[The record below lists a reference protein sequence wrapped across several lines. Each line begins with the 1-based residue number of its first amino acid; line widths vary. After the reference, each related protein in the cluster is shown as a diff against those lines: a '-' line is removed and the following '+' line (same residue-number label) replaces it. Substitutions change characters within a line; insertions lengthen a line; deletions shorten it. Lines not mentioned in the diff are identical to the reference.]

1 MDQAAELPYIEE
13 ADYAHDAVA
22 GLLDLNKQ
30 QRNLLLLRP
39 LFQLELNKHSI
50 GIESAGA
57 APLFK
62 DLDTHYLVLT
72 ALDQMM
78 EGTTIHMGC
87 TPAELIDGLMAVVL
101 VMKPSLAEA
110 QVRRV
115 AEVIL
120 DTLDNKANAYREF
133 AFDFFDGL
141 ARQTRTVR
149 FRLVSYEPD
158 LEDVYRYRPTAE
170 GYLVYLGML
179 DLAPEDAQELM
190 EKMLDLL
197 VQRGRFDAALEIAK
211 RARTLSL
218 EYRQF
223 IRDRLM
229 QAYRAPGS
237 VNWTREV
244 AGKLTNAR
252 AHVYARQ
259 AEDQRMTEAVREALQ
274 SAEEAK
280 VRQDL
285 SQLLKTLQGASVIR
299 ANLVSDIAVAPERFL
314 QAQRAL
320 FRARRPSGL
329 PDLET
334 RLLPDLLKLGS
345 EVLTMYADDAISGLY
360 PVKWPKVFGLNNV
373 FGLLLERRAEL
384 VEPDDE
390 EGEIEPFVPLPE
402 QFSPAL
408 ISEVQ
413 AWVTRKFAEF
423 GVCSVDALLGM
434 AESEGLDR
442 ARQRCLVLMLFR
454 SYSQAETLFPA
465 MHAEADGRFERDV
478 AQGSNLHFSPLDETR
493 HDGSSQHRA

>member
-1 MDQAAELPYIEE
+1 MDQAAELPRFE
-13 ADYAHDAVA
+13 DAASARDSVVE
-22 GLLDLNKQ
+22 LLDLTKQ

-39 LFQLELNKHSI
+39 FFQLELSKHSI
-50 GIESAGA
+50 GTESAGTE
-57 APLFK
+57 PLFK
-62 DLDTHYLVLT
+62 DLDTHYLMLT

-87 TPAELIDGLMAVVL
+87 TPAELIDGLMAVAS
-101 VMKPSLAEA
+101 VMKPSLTAPQA
-110 QVRRV
+110 RRV
-115 AEVIL
+115 AEAIL

-133 AFDFFDGL
+133 AFDFFDGP
-141 ARQTRTVR
+141 ARQTRTIR

-197 VQRGRFDAALEIAK
+197 VQRGRFDVALEIAK

-223 IRDRLM
+223 IRDRLT

-244 AGKLTNAR
+244 AGKLIDAR
-252 AHVYARQ
+252 AHVGARQ

-274 SAEEAK
+274 SAEDAK
-280 VRQDL
+280 ARQDL
-285 SQLLKTLQGASVIR
+285 SKLLKTLQGASVIR
-299 ANLVSDIAVAPERFL
+299 ANLVSDITVAPDRFL
-314 QAQRAL
+314 LAQRAL

-329 PDLET
+329 PDLEA

-345 EVLTMYADDAISGLY
+345 EVLAEHADHAISGLY
-360 PVKWPKVFGLNNV
+360 PAKWPKVYGLNSV
-373 FGLLLERRAEL
+373 FGLLLERRAEA
-384 VEPDDE
+384 VEPDGE
-390 EGEIEPFVPLPE
+390 EGEIEPFVPPPE

-413 AWVTRKFAEF
+413 AWVTRKFAEA
-423 GVCSVDALLGM
+423 GTCSLDALLAM
-434 AESEGLDR
+434 AETEGLDR
-442 ARQRCLVLMLFR
+442 AMQRCLVLMLFR
-454 SYSQAETLFPA
+454 SYSQAETLFPS
-465 MHAEADGRFERDV
+465 MRAEADGRFERDV
-478 AQGSNLHFSPLDETR
+478 AQGSNLRFSPLDGT
-493 HDGSSQHRA
+493 SS

>member
-1 MDQAAELPYIEE
+1 MNQSTELPSQEDAIS
-13 ADYAHDAVA
+13 AHNSVTE
-22 GLLDLNKQ
+22 LLDLTKQ

-39 LFQLELNKHSI
+39 LFQLELNKNSI
-50 GIESAGA
+50 GTETAGITS
-57 APLFK
+57 LFK

-87 TPAELIDGLMAVVL
+87 TPEELIDRLMAVVQT
-101 VMKPSLAEA
+101 MKPSLNIVQA
-110 QVRRV
+110 RRV
-115 AEVIL
+115 AEAIL
-120 DTLDNKANAYREF
+120 DTLDNKANTYREF
-133 AFDFFDGL
+133 AFDFFQGVS
-141 ARQTRTVR
+141 RQMRTVR

-179 DLAPEDAQELM
+179 DLEPEDAQELM

-197 VQRGRFDAALEIAK
+197 VQRGRFDAALEFAK

-218 EYRQF
+218 GYRQF

-229 QAYRAPGS
+229 QTYRSPGS

-244 AGKLTNAR
+244 AGKLKEAR
-252 AHVYARQ
+252 AHVGARQ

-280 VRQDL
+280 TRQDL
-285 SQLLKTLQGASVIR
+285 VQLLKTLMGASVIR
-299 ANLVSDIAVAPERFL
+299 ASLVSDITVAPDKFL

-329 PDLET
+329 PDLEA
-334 RLLPDLLKLGS
+334 RLLPDLLKLNS
-345 EVLTMYADDAISGLY
+345 DVLAKNADDAISGLY
-360 PVKWPKVFGLNNV
+360 PAKWPKVYGLNNI
-373 FGLLLERRAEL
+373 FSLLLERRTET

-390 EGEIEPFVPLPE
+390 EGEVEPFEPPPL
-402 QFSPAL
+402 QFAPAL

-413 AWVTRKFAEF
+413 AWVTSKFSRADTY
-423 GVCSVDALLGM
+423 SVDELLSM
-434 AESEGLDR
+434 AEAEGFDHTM
-442 ARQRCLVLMLFR
+442 QRCLVLMLFR
-454 SYSQAETLFPA
+454 SFSQVETLFPA
-465 MHAEADGRFERDV
+465 IRAEVDGRFKQNI
-478 AQGSNLHFSPLDETR
+478 AQGTNLRFFPLE
-493 HDGSSQHRA
+493 GNMQ

>member
-1 MDQAAELPYIEE
+1 MDQAAELPRFE
-13 ADYAHDAVA
+13 DAASARDSVVE
-22 GLLDLNKQ
+22 LLDLTKQ

-50 GIESAGA
+50 GAEPAGD

-87 TPAELIDGLMAVVL
+87 TPVELIDRLMAVAQG
-101 VMKPSLAEA
+101 MKPNLAAA
-110 QVRRV
+110 QARRV
-115 AEVIL
+115 AEAIL
-120 DTLDNKANAYREF
+120 DALDNKANAYREF
-133 AFDFFDGL
+133 SFDFFDGG
-141 ARQTRTVR
+141 ARQMRTVR

-197 VQRGRFDAALEIAK
+197 VQRGRFDVALEIAK

-223 IRDRLM
+223 IRDRLT

-244 AGKLTNAR
+244 AGKLIDAR
-252 AHVYARQ
+252 AHVGARQ

-274 SAEEAK
+274 SAEDAK
-280 VRQDL
+280 ARQDL
-285 SQLLKTLQGASVIR
+285 SKLLKTLQGASVIR
-299 ANLVSDIAVAPERFL
+299 ANLVSDITVAPDRFL
-314 QAQRAL
+314 LAQRAL

-329 PDLET
+329 PDLEA
-334 RLLPDLLKLGS
+334 RLLPDLLKLGG
-345 EVLTMYADDAISGLY
+345 EVLAEHADHAISGLY
-360 PVKWPKVFGLNNV
+360 PAKWPKVYGLNSV
-373 FGLLLERRAEL
+373 FGLLLERRAEA
-384 VEPDDE
+384 VEPDGE
-390 EGEIEPFVPLPE
+390 EGEIEPFEPPPE

-413 AWVTRKFAEF
+413 AWVTRKFAEA
-423 GVCSVDALLGM
+423 GTCSLDALLAM
-434 AESEGLDR
+434 AETEGLDR
-442 ARQRCLVLMLFR
+442 AMQRCLVLMLFR
-454 SYSQAETLFPA
+454 SYSQAETLFPS
-465 MHAEADGRFERDV
+465 MRAEADGRFERDV
-478 AQGSNLHFSPLDETR
+478 AQGSNLRFSPLDGT
-493 HDGSSQHRA
+493 SS

>member
-1 MDQAAELPYIEE
+1 MDQAAELPRIEE
-13 ADYAHDAVA
+13 AAAVHDCVA
-22 GLLDLNKQ
+22 ELLDLTKQ

-50 GIESAGA
+50 GSEAAGA
-57 APLFK
+57 VPLFK

-87 TPAELIDGLMAVVL
+87 TPAELIDRLMAVAQA
-101 VMKPSLAEA
+101 MKPSLNAA
-110 QVRRV
+110 QARRV
-115 AEVIL
+115 AEAIL

-133 AFDFFDGL
+133 AFDFFDGG
-141 ARQTRTVR
+141 ARQTKTVR

-237 VNWTREV
+237 VNWTKEV
-244 AGKLTNAR
+244 AGKLKDAR
-252 AHVYARQ
+252 GHVGARQ
-259 AEDQRMTEAVREALQ
+259 AEDHRMTEAVREALQ
-274 SAEEAK
+274 SAEEPK
-280 VRQDL
+280 TRQDL
-285 SQLLKTLQGASVIR
+285 SQLLKTLQGASVVR
-299 ANLVSDIAVAPERFL
+299 ANLVNDITVAPARFL
-314 QAQRAL
+314 VAQQAL

-334 RLLPDLLKLGS
+334 RLLPDLLRLGGH
-345 EVLTMYADDAISGLY
+345 VLAERADDVISSLY
-360 PVKWPKVFGLNNV
+360 PAKWPKVYELNSV
-373 FGLLLERRAEL
+373 FGMLLERRATPIEP
-384 VEPDDE
+384 EPDD
-390 EGEIEPFVPLPE
+390 GEIEPFVPPPE
-402 QFSPAL
+402 QFPPAL
-408 ISEVQ
+408 VSEVQ
-413 AWVTRKFAEF
+413 AWVSRKLTET
-423 GVCSVDALLGM
+423 GSCSVDALLTL
-434 AESEGLDR
+434 AESEGFDR
-442 ARQRCLVLMLFR
+442 TRQRCLVLMMFR

-465 MHAEADGRFERDV
+465 WHAEADGRFEHDV
-478 AQGSNLHFSPLDETR
+478 AQGSNLHFAPF
-493 HDGSSQHRA
+493 DGTTSS

>member
-1 MDQAAELPYIEE
+1 MDSSAERPQVVDVVSAPDSVVE
-13 ADYAHDAVA
+13 
-22 GLLDLNKQ
+22 LLDLAKQ

-50 GIESAGA
+50 GSEPSGE

-72 ALDQMM
+72 ALDLMM

-87 TPAELIDGLMAVVL
+87 TPAELIEPLASVAQA
-101 VMKPSLAEA
+101 MKPSLNTTQA
-110 QVRRV
+110 RRV

-141 ARQTRTVR
+141 SGQTRTVR

-179 DLAPEDAQELM
+179 DLEPEDAQELM

-244 AGKLTNAR
+244 AGKLKGAR
-252 AHVYARQ
+252 AHVGARQ

-274 SAEEAK
+274 SAEEPK
-280 VRQDL
+280 TRQDL
-285 SQLLKTLQGASVIR
+285 SRLLKTLQGASVIR
-299 ANLVSDIAVAPERFL
+299 ANLVSDITVAPDKFL
-314 QAQRAL
+314 MAQRAL

-329 PDLET
+329 PDLES
-334 RLLPDLLKLGS
+334 RLLPELLRLEGTALAKQ
-345 EVLTMYADDAISGLY
+345 ADEAISGLY
-360 PVKWPKVFGLNNV
+360 PAKWPKVYGLNNV
-373 FGLLLERRAEL
+373 FGLLLERRAEAT
-384 VEPDDE
+384 EPDE
-390 EGEIEPFVPLPE
+390 EDGEIEPFVPPPE
-402 QFSPAL
+402 QFSQSL
-408 ISEVQ
+408 VREVQ
-413 AWVTRKFAEF
+413 AWVVRIFAQS
-423 GVCSVDALLGM
+423 GACSIDALLGM
-434 AESEGLDR
+434 AEAEGFDR
-442 ARQRCLVLMLFR
+442 AAQRCLVLMMFR
-454 SYSQAETLFPA
+454 SFSQAETLFPS
-465 MHAEADGRFERDV
+465 MHADTDGRFERAV
-478 AQGSNLHFSPLDETR
+478 AQGSNLRFTPLE
-493 HDGSSQHRA
+493 GAQP

>member
-1 MDQAAELPYIEE
+1 MDQAAELPNLE
-13 ADYAHDAVA
+13 DAISVRDSA
-22 GLLDLNKQ
+22 VELLDLTKQ

-39 LFQLELNKHSI
+39 LFQLELNKNSI
-50 GIESAGA
+50 GTETAGA
-57 APLFK
+57 MPLFK

-87 TPAELIDGLMAVVL
+87 TPAELIDRLMSVAQA
-101 VMKPSLAEA
+101 MKPSLNAA
-110 QVRRV
+110 QARRV

-133 AFDFFDGL
+133 AFDFFDGGS
-141 ARQTRTVR
+141 RQMRTVR

-179 DLAPEDAQELM
+179 DLEPEDAQELM

-197 VQRGRFDAALEIAK
+197 VQRGRFDAALEFAK

-237 VNWTREV
+237 VNWTKEV
-244 AGKLTNAR
+244 AGKLKEAR
-252 AHVYARQ
+252 AHVGARQ

-280 VRQDL
+280 TRQDL
-285 SQLLKTLQGASVIR
+285 AQLLKTLQGASVIR
-299 ANLVSDIAVAPERFL
+299 ANLVSDITVAPDKFL

-334 RLLPDLLKLGS
+334 RLLPDLLKLS
-345 EVLTMYADDAISGLY
+345 SDVLAENADDAISGLY
-360 PVKWPKVFGLNNV
+360 PAKWPKVYGLNNV
-373 FGLLLERRAEL
+373 FGLLLERRTEA

-390 EGEIEPFVPLPE
+390 EGEIEPFVPPPI
-402 QFSPAL
+402 QFAPAL

-413 AWVTRKFAEF
+413 AWVTSKFTDAATY
-423 GVCSVDALLGM
+423 SVDELLGM
-434 AESEGLDR
+434 AEAEGFDR
-442 ARQRCLVLMLFR
+442 TKQRCLVLMMFR
-454 SYSQAETLFPA
+454 SFSQAETLFPA
-465 MHAEADGRFERDV
+465 IRAEADGRFERDV
-478 AQGSNLHFSPLDETR
+478 AQGSNLRFSPLE
-493 HDGSSQHRA
+493 GNMP

>member
-1 MDQAAELPYIEE
+1 MDQAAELPLIEE
-13 ADYAHDAVA
+13 AAAAHDCVA
-22 GLLDLNKQ
+22 ELLDLTKQ

-39 LFQLELNKHSI
+39 LFQLELNKHSM
-50 GIESAGA
+50 GTEVAGGV
-57 APLFK
+57 PLFK

-87 TPAELIDGLMAVVL
+87 TPAELIDRLLVVAQA
-101 VMKPSLAEA
+101 MKPNLTAA
-110 QVRRV
+110 QARRV
-115 AEVIL
+115 AEAVL

-133 AFDFFDGL
+133 AFDFFDGS

-237 VNWTREV
+237 VNWTKEV
-244 AGKLTNAR
+244 AGKLQDAR
-252 AHVYARQ
+252 GHVGARQ

-280 VRQDL
+280 TRQDL
-285 SQLLKTLQGASVIR
+285 AQLLKTLQGASVIR
-299 ANLVSDIAVAPERFL
+299 ANLVSDITVAPGKFL
-314 QAQRAL
+314 LAQRAL

-334 RLLPDLLKLGS
+334 RLLPDLLKLGRHVLS
-345 EVLTMYADDAISGLY
+345 ERADDAISGLY
-360 PVKWPKVFGLNNV
+360 SAKWPKVYGLNNV
-373 FGLLLERRAEL
+373 FGLLLERRGEAL
-384 VEPDDE
+384 EPDDE

-402 QFSPAL
+402 QFPAAL
-408 ISEVQ
+408 VSEVQ
-413 AWVTRKFAEF
+413 AWVARKFAEV
-423 GVCSVDALLGM
+423 GACSVDALLGM
-434 AESEGLDR
+434 AVSEGFDR
-442 ARQRCLVLMLFR
+442 TKQRCLVLMMFR

-465 MHAEADGRFERDV
+465 MRAEADGRFEREV
-478 AQGSNLHFSPLDETR
+478 AQGSNLYFSRLEGAR
-493 HDGSSQHRA
+493 S